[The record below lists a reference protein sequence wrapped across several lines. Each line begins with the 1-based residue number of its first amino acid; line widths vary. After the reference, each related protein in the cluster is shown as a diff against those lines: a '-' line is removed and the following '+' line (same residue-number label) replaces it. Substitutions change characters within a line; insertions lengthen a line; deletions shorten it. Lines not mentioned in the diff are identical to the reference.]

1 MREEAARSRNDA
13 GESLDDSA
21 ATRPERGWQ
30 WWPGLCLAL
39 AVLYVALPYGR
50 LAGIIYVVATVVAA
64 AGIAVAAY
72 YRQRLF
78 RPAAWLLVAGALAM
92 AAIGH
97 GIWYWLDLRG
107 LEPFPSSADI
117 FYLAVYPL
125 FIAALWVLRCRN
137 NRDDGALSD
146 ALIVCT
152 SAAVIGWALLITP
165 YMNDPGLNLSQLL
178 VSAAYPVADL
188 ILLPLVLHLVFLQQ
202 TRILAHLFLLL
213 GMLAYLTADL
223 LYAHGN
229 LVGWYAPGGFTDGL
243 WLVAYALFTAAA
255 WHPSAALEPLAHTS
269 NVELSRRRLF
279 VLGVA
284 SVLVPAMVLLTA
296 ERDPE
301 IVRVGAIASIVL
313 FMLVMHR
320 MDGLLKETH
329 RQSEA
334 LERLTRLDPLT
345 GAANRRQLSNDLAR
359 EMARAERTGAPLSLA
374 FLDLDH
380 FKDFNDTYGHS
391 AGDALLQ
398 DLVTAWREELR
409 PSDVLARFGGEEFV
423 LVLPDTDMKAGSQ
436 VTERL
441 RQSMPRDRTCSAGL
455 AVFQPG
461 ESADALIHR
470 ADQALYAAK
479 DAGRDRLVCGSTDR
493 AFSCTSHGA
502 ADLPFTS

>member
-1 MREEAARSRNDA
+1 MKREEAVRSPNCA
-13 GESLDDSA
+13 GENLCDAA
-21 ATRPERGWQ
+21 ATCPLRSWQ

-39 AVLYVALPYGR
+39 ALLYVALPYGQ
-50 LAGIIYVVATVVAA
+50 LAGIIYPVATVIAA
-64 AGIAVAAY
+64 AGIAAAAY
-72 YRQRLF
+72 HRQRLF
-78 RPAAWLLVAGALAM
+78 RPAAWMLVAAALAL

-107 LEPFPSSADI
+107 LEPFPSSADM

-125 FIAALWVLRCRN
+125 FMAALWVLRCQSD
-137 NRDDGALSD
+137 RDDGALSD
-146 ALIVCT
+146 ALIVGT
-152 SAAVIGWALLITP
+152 SAAVIAWALLIAP
-165 YMNDPGLNLSQLL
+165 YINDPNLSLSQLL

-188 ILLPLVLHLVFLQQ
+188 VLLPLVLRLVFLQQ

-229 LVGWYAPGGFTDGL
+229 LVGWYTPGGFTDGL
-243 WLVAYALFTAAA
+243 WLVAYALFAAAA
-255 WHPSAALEPLAHTS
+255 WHPSAALEPFVHAS
-269 NVELSRRRLF
+269 NAELSRRRLF

-284 SVLVPAMVLLTA
+284 SVLVPAIILLTA
-296 ERDPE
+296 ERDTE
-301 IVRVGAIASIVL
+301 IVRVGAIATIVL
-313 FMLVMHR
+313 LLLVMHR

-334 LERLTRLDPLT
+334 LERLSRLDPLT

-359 EMARAERTGAPLSLA
+359 EMARAERTGAPLGLA

-380 FKDFNDTYGHS
+380 FKEFNDTYSHS

-398 DLVTAWREELR
+398 DLVTAWRERMR
-409 PSDVLARFGGEEFV
+409 PNDVLSRFGGEEFV
-423 LVLPDTDMKAGSQ
+423 VVLPDADMEGASQ
-436 VTERL
+436 VVERL
-441 RQSMPRDRTCSAGL
+441 RQSVPQNRTCSAGL

-479 DAGRDRLVCGSTDR
+479 DAGRNRLVC
-493 AFSCTSHGA
+493 A
-502 ADLPFTS
+502 